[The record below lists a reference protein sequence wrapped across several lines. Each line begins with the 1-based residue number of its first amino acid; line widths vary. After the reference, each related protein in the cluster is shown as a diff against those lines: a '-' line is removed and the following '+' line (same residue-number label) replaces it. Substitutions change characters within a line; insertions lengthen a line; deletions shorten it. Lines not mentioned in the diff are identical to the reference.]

1 MSSLLDDEV
10 EVLSWLFLELACAIC
25 AEAGR
30 LLGVGRAVFE
40 VEFGGGGLGEL
51 SSGFILSRRL
61 GVAIRLAALWF
72 ELLVVELEGEA
83 EDDGDESEDEP
94 VDDGFTIR
102 LFVGPVADDV
112 ATAVPLMLLPVPF
125 NGRGIVSYS
134 CVV

>member
-1 MSSLLDDEV
+1 M
-10 EVLSWLFLELACAIC
+10 FLAAIC
-25 AEAGR
+25 ADAGR
-30 LLGVGRAVFE
+30 LPGAGRAAFE
-40 VEFGGGGLGEL
+40 EFGGGLGEL
-51 SSGFILSRRL
+51 SSGLMALSWRL
-61 GVAIRLAALWF
+61 GVAIRLAALF
-72 ELLVVELEGEA
+72 ELLVVELEEGEA

-102 LFVGPVADDV
+102 LLVGPAPADV